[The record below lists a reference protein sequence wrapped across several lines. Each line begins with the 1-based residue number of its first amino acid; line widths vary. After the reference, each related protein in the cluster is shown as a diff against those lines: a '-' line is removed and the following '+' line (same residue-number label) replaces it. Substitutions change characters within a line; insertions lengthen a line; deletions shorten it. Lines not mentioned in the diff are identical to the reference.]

1 MKKMRI
7 IAASLL
13 ILAVGFGLGLLV
25 HRETEPEPAVVLNG
39 FGSENIEMLLGE
51 PEKPTITIEEVKQK
65 LAEMDQLAAYTGT
78 YTVEKTM
85 DFSRYI
91 FDNIRI
97 PGAINTVSLLC
108 EGVVKVGY
116 DVAGIEPAIDNTN
129 QIIRI
134 NLPEA
139 EILDHYV
146 IWGNVDDLEENK
158 HLSPI
163 AFPEY
168 QEMMLE
174 AEGDI
179 LAQAETECIYEK
191 AEDNIQSVIRNYLSG
206 FDGYKVVFA

>member
-7 IAASLL
+7 IVASLL
-13 ILAVGFGLGLLV
+13 ILVIGFGLSLLD
-25 HRETEPEPAVVLNG
+25 HRDSEAEPAVVLNG

-51 PEKPTITIEEVKQK
+51 PERPIVTIEEVKEK
-65 LAEMDQLAAYTGT
+65 LTELEQLAAYTGT

-85 DFSRYI
+85 DFSRYF

-97 PGAINTVSLLC
+97 PGAVNTVSFLY

-116 DVAGIEPAIDNTN
+116 DVAGIEPAIDNN
-129 QIIRI
+129 NRVIHIS
-134 NLPEA
+134 LPAA

-146 IWGNVDDLEENK
+146 IWGNVDTLEENEL
-158 HLSPI
+158 LSPI

-191 AEDNIQSVIRNYLSG
+191 AEDSIQSVIRNYLSG

>member
-7 IAASLL
+7 IVASLL
-13 ILAVGFGLGLLV
+13 ILVIGFGLGLLA
-25 HRETEPEPAVVLNG
+25 HRDSEAEPTVVLNG
-39 FGSENIEMLLGE
+39 FGSENIEMLIGE
-51 PEKPTITIEEVKQK
+51 PERPIVTIEEVKEK
-65 LAEMDQLAAYTGT
+65 LTELEQLAAYTGT

-85 DFSRYI
+85 DFSRYF

-97 PGAINTVSLLC
+97 PGAINTVSFLC

-129 QIIRI
+129 RVICIA
-134 NLPEA
+134 LPTA

-146 IWGNVDDLEENK
+146 IWGNVDTLEENEL
-158 HLSPI
+158 LSPI

-191 AEDNIQSVIRNYLSG
+191 AEDSIQSVIRNYLAG